1 MKSIARLLLAP
12 LAVAATAYAEVPIY
26 RGQHL
31 DVPSAV
37 VVTDTGGVYY
47 GDVRFSANQ
56 DGSFSLVQAQR
67 RNLAQVDNVS
77 VSVDAASAQALVA
90 AGGILSI
97 ACEALEEPAV
107 LRDGN
112 TFHVVLAETAQ
123 EPGEVCMSLLAV
135 TEFEVDVPLDLT
147 GLEAGS
153 YDVVVN
159 NLLRTSFTLDA
170 D

>member
-1 MKSIARLLLAP
+1 MKSIARLFLAP
-12 LAVAATAYAEVPIY
+12 LAVAATAHAEVPVY
-26 RGQHL
+26 RGPYL

-37 VVTDTGGVYY
+37 VVTDTGAVYY

-67 RNLAQVDNVS
+67 RNLVLVENVS
-77 VSVDAASAQALVA
+77 VSVDAASAQATVA
-90 AGGILSI
+90 ADGFLSV
-97 ACEALEEPAV
+97 CEALEEPAV

-135 TEFEVDVPLDLT
+135 TEFDVDVPLDLT
-147 GLEAGS
+147 GLAAGT
-153 YDVVVN
+153 YDVFVN
-159 NLLRTSFTLDA
+159 NTLRTSFVLGA